1 MILGMNLWNLRK
13 LNNSEL
19 SKPSIIDEA
28 NDLCAIEEFDDSFK
42 SSEQGNLLKV
52 IDNKI
57 VRR

>member
-28 NDLCAIEEFDDSFK
+28 NDFCAIEEFNDSFK
-42 SSEQGNLLKV
+42 SSEHAG
-52 IDNKI
+52 
-57 VRR
+57 

>member
-1 MILGMNLWNLRK
+1 MILGMNIWNLRK

-28 NDLCAIEEFDDSFK
+28 NDFCAIEEFDGSFK
-42 SSEQGNLLKV
+42 SLEQGNLLKG